1 MEYTEKELQQEVW
14 RDVDGYEGMY
24 QVSDLG
30 RVRSRKSGEWKVLR
44 PVNNGKGYLIVNL
57 CKDGV
62 MKTYRIHRLVAQA
75 FIDNT
80 DSSKT
85 LINHID
91 ECKQNNRVSNL
102 EYCTALYNN
111 TYNDIHY
118 RRITKFDKIKSLYR
132 PDLSIKENIELFK
145 ANGIECSRPTV
156 WKLRK
161 DLGIARKCAKRNN
174 YFDIRPKVKNLY
186 NPNLTYA
193 ENLEIF
199 RANGIECSER
209 VIFDIRRDL
218 GLTKK
223 YNRNQ

>member
-1 MEYTEKELQQEVW
+1 MIENFSKTELENEKW
-14 RDVDGYEGMY
+14 KDIDGYDGMY

-30 RVRSRKSGEWKVLR
+30 RVRSHKSGEWKMMR

-85 LINHID
+85 LINHRNEIKSD
-91 ECKQNNRVSNL
+91 NRVSNL

-145 ANGIECSRPTV
+145 ANGIKCSRPTV

-161 DLGIARKCAKRNN
+161 CLGIARKNSKRNN
-174 YFDIRPKVKNLY
+174 YIRPKIKDLY
-186 NPNLTYA
+186 NPNLTYK

-199 RANGIECSER
+199 IENGLDCSER
-209 VIFDIRRDL
+209 VIFDIRREL
-218 GLTKK
+218 GLTKQ
-223 YNRNQ
+223 YNKK